1 MNGMK
6 IRRVT
11 FFDFSQYNWEKGSN
25 GGCYGFWTD
34 YDRVKNGWE
43 VSYGTTADFEYCP
56 VCGSFE
62 NHCTGDEQQEYSC
75 GDYEIIST
83 NELLE
88 RIREFQETDECYIK
102 VYDKDLKEL
111 EKKYINT
118 DEIIQGIR
126 TDTLLEM
133 KGKMI
138 NRTKQQEEIETKKRF
153 VTGGIQMEEE
163 KIEKLY
169 ELLENKD
176 LDNETSAALKW
187 AIFELESIYRNKKG
201 N

>member
-1 MNGMK
+1 
-6 IRRVT
+6 
-11 FFDFSQYNWEKGSN
+11 
-25 GGCYGFWTD
+25 
-34 YDRVKNGWE
+34 
-43 VSYGTTADFEYCP
+43 
-56 VCGSFE
+56 
-62 NHCTGDEQQEYSC
+62 
-75 GDYEIIST
+75 
-83 NELLE
+83 
-88 RIREFQETDECYIK
+88 
-102 VYDKDLKEL
+102 
-111 EKKYINT
+111 
-118 DEIIQGIR
+118 
-126 TDTLLEM
+126 
-133 KGKMI
+133 MI